1 MIQCCTFLF
10 TSGTTCVNLKQVP
23 NISKVRQNLFAF
35 AAAASKGERVE
46 FDYKGTTF
54 RLVADLKTSKLSRL
68 EPMDVLANGTSVE
81 DLDAALK
88 QAHLAEIA
96 AWDRRPL

>member
-1 MIQCCTFLF
+1 MST
-10 TSGTTCVNLKQVP
+10 K
-23 NISKVRQNLFAF
+23 ISQVRQNLFAF

-54 RLVADLKTSKLSRL
+54 RLVADLKASKLSRL
-68 EPMDVLANGTSVE
+68 EPMDVLTNGTSFE

-88 QAHLAEIA
+88 QVHSEEMAN
-96 AWDRRPL
+96 WDQRPL